1 MFPLF
6 GGKRMFENFITVGT
20 QVLELFILIALGF
33 LCGKTKILNDK
44 AVKAIT
50 DIVLYIVCPCVIV
63 QNFIRPFDV
72 GMLSG
77 LLTAAAAAL
86 CIHIFSVV
94 IAMLIFHDRIPEKN
108 RVYRFAL
115 IFSNCGYMSLPM
127 QQAVLGSDG
136 VFFGAVYIVIFNVV
150 MWTFGVWLSSG
161 SGKDVS
167 AKKILLNP
175 CIIGMAVG
183 VIIFLTSLPVP
194 QIISQPI
201 SFMANLN
208 TPLPMMVVGYYLSQ
222 TKISD
227 AFRDGKGFICVLF
240 RLIVVPVLAFGGMM
254 LCGIRGNVLIT
265 GVISASAPVAA
276 ATTMFAA
283 KFDNDAKLSVNLVTL
298 STLFSVITMPLIVG
312 FAQTVGQ

>member
-1 MFPLF
+1 MNQLL
-6 GGKRMFENFITVGT
+6 ENFITVGT

-44 AVKAIT
+44 AVKSIT

-63 QNFIRPFDV
+63 QNFIRPFDKD
-72 GMLSG
+72 MLNG
-77 LLTAAAAAL
+77 LLIAAGVAL
-86 CIHIFSVV
+86 CIHIISIV
-94 IAMLIFHDRIPEKN
+94 IAMLVFHDKIPEKN

-161 SGKDVS
+161 DGKSLSV
-167 AKKILLNP
+167 KKILLNP

-183 VIIFLTSLPVP
+183 VVIFLTSMPVP
-194 QIISQPI
+194 QMISQPI
-201 SFMANLN
+201 GFMANLN

-227 AFRDGKGFICVLF
+227 AFKDGKGFICVLF
-240 RLIVVPVLAFGGMM
+240 RLIAVPLLAFGGMM
-254 LCGIRGNVLIT
+254 ACGIRGTVLIT
-265 GVISASAPVAA
+265 CVIAASAPVAA

-283 KFDNDAKLSVNLVTL
+283 KFENDAKLSVNLVTL
-298 STLFSVITMPLIVG
+298 STLFSVVTMPLIVG
-312 FAQTVGQ
+312 FAQTVGG

>member
-1 MFPLF
+1 
-6 GGKRMFENFITVGT
+6 MFENFITVGT
-20 QVLELFILIALGF
+20 QVLELFILIAVGF
-33 LCGKTKILNDK
+33 LCGKTKMLTEK
-44 AVKAIT
+44 AVKSIT

-63 QNFIRPFDV
+63 QNFIRPYNSD
-72 GMLSG
+72 MLGG
-77 LLTAAAAAL
+77 LLTSAGVAM
-86 CIHIFSVV
+86 CIHIVSII
-94 IAMLIFHDRIPEKN
+94 IAMLVFHDKMPEKN

-136 VFFGAVYIVIFNVV
+136 VFFGAVYIVVFNIV

-161 SGKDVS
+161 DSKSVS

-183 VIIFLTSLPVP
+183 LVIFLTSLPIP
-194 QIISQPI
+194 EIISQPVT
-201 SFMANLN
+201 FLANLN
-208 TPLPMMVVGYYLSQ
+208 TPLPMLVVGFYLSQ
-222 TKISD
+222 TKILD

-240 RLIVVPVLAFGGMM
+240 RLIVIPVLAFGGMM
-254 LCGIRGNVLIT
+254 LCGIRGTVLIT
-265 GVISASAPVAA
+265 CVIAASAPAAA

-298 STLFSVITMPLIVG
+298 STLMSVITMPLIVG
-312 FAQTVGQ
+312 FAQTAGGA

>member
-1 MFPLF
+1 MS
-6 GGKRMFENFITVGT
+6 ENFITVGT

-33 LCGKTKILNDK
+33 LCGKTNILNEK
-44 AVKAIT
+44 AVKSIT

-63 QNFIRPFDV
+63 QNFIRPFDKA
-72 GMLSG
+72 MLDG
-77 LLTAAAAAL
+77 LLTAAIAAFG
-86 CIHIFSVV
+86 IHTISVI
-94 IAMLIFHDRIPEKN
+94 IAMLVFHDKIPQRN

-127 QQAVLGSDG
+127 QQAILGSDG
-136 VFFGAVYIVIFNVV
+136 VFFGAVYIVVFNIV

-161 SGKDVS
+161 SGESVS

-183 VIIFLTSLPVP
+183 VVIFLTSLPIPSV
-194 QIISQPI
+194 ITQPI
-201 SFMANLN
+201 TFMANLN

-222 TKISD
+222 TKITD
-227 AFRDGKGFICVLF
+227 AFKDGKGFMCVLF
-240 RLIVVPVLAFGGMM
+240 RLIVIPMLAFGAMM
-254 LCGIRGNVLIT
+254 LCGVRGTVLIT
-265 GVISASAPVAA
+265 CVISASAPVAA

-283 KFDNDAKLSVNLVTL
+283 KFDNDARLSVNLVTL

-312 FAQTVGQ
+312 FARTIGG

>member
-1 MFPLF
+1 MT
-6 GGKRMFENFITVGT
+6 ENFITVGT
-20 QVLELFILIALGF
+20 QVLELFILIALGY
-33 LCGKTKILNDK
+33 LCGKAKILNEK
-44 AVKAIT
+44 AVKSIT

-63 QNFIRPFDV
+63 QNFIRPFDSE
-72 GMLSG
+72 MLGG

-86 CIHIFSVV
+86 CIHILSIA
-94 IAMLIFHDRIPEKN
+94 IAMLIFHDKIPEKN

-127 QQAVLGSDG
+127 QQAVLGPDG

-150 MWTFGVWLSSG
+150 MWTFGVWLSG
-161 SGKDVS
+161 GDGKSIS

-183 VIIFLTSLPVP
+183 LVIFLTSLPVP

-201 SFMANLN
+201 TFMANLN

-222 TKISD
+222 TKILD
-227 AFRDGKGFICVLF
+227 AFKDGKGFICVLF
-240 RLIVVPVLAFGGMM
+240 RLVVIPVLSFGGMM
-254 LCGIRGNVLIT
+254 LCGIRGTVLISC
-265 GVISASAPVAA
+265 VIAASAPVAA

-312 FAQTVGQ
+312 FSQTVGGN